1 MRNEG
6 CHIFIGSEIPMQAI
20 QELSVVASPYRRR
33 GQILGVVGVMG
44 PTRMDYGR
52 TLTLVETTANL
63 LSRCLT
69 EHAA

>member
-1 MRNEG
+1 
-6 CHIFIGSEIPMQAI
+6 MQAI

>member
-1 MRNEG
+1 
-6 CHIFIGSEIPMQAI
+6 
-20 QELSVVASPYRRR
+20 
-33 GQILGVVGVMG
+33 MG